1 MTAERVESVLEL
13 LTYTKGVTG
22 VVVCNRDGQPI
33 RDSFQDLD
41 RKRAVEYADM
51 AAELAREAAPLLYA
65 DDTLDS
71 LRVRS
76 RTSEVIIKCH
86 DEFLL
91 VVIQEFSE

>member
-1 MTAERVESVLEL
+1 MAERVESVLEL
-13 LTYTKGVTG
+13 LTYTKGVAG
-22 VVVCNRDGQPI
+22 VIVCNRDGEPI

-41 RKRAVEYADM
+41 RTKAVEYADM
-51 AAELAREAAPLLYA
+51 AAELAREAAPLLHA

-76 RTSEVIIKCH
+76 RTNEVIIKCH

-91 VVIQEFSE
+91 VVIQEFAE